1 MSPRGMVFAWE
12 RVGFLLR
19 QSIKQRLPH
28 TSVASSMIVRYD
40 RVSRTLVNSL
50 IAEKDKTA
58 AEKDKTAA
66 EKDKTA
72 AEKDKTAAALSMLL
86 AEKDKLA
93 AALSEATAEKEKMHA
108 LQLELMRKVSSS
120 TRFGF
125 HMPMHRGRV
134 RN

>member
-50 IAEKDKTA
+50 I

>member
-1 MSPRGMVFAWE
+1 MRIICACGKNRVRRIGLTTAEFFSSQGKFYVASRMVFAWE

-72 AEKDKTAAALSMLL
+72 AALSMLL

-93 AALSEATAEKEKMHA
+93 AALSEATAEKEKMRYS
-108 LQLELMRKVSSS
+108 L
-120 TRFGF
+120 
-125 HMPMHRGRV
+125 
-134 RN
+134 N